1 MLSNNAGLQQRP
13 HYADMIEKIREF
25 VKDKGKKEGYN
36 MNTTKMERIEINLPQ
51 DIIFAM
57 RELEKPEG
65 VKKKLKIALAI
76 LLFQEGS
83 ISLGKATELTEM
95 SRVRFMEVLNEYG
108 IPAYEYG
115 EKSFEKD
122 QQVIA
127 GYRKMVGK

>member
-1 MLSNNAGLQQRP
+1 M
-13 HYADMIEKIREF
+13 E
-25 VKDKGKKEGYN
+25 
-36 MNTTKMERIEINLPQ
+36 TTKMERIEIDLPQ

-57 RELEKPEG
+57 RGLEKPEE

-95 SRVRFMEVLNEYG
+95 SRVGFMEVLKEHD

-122 QQVIA
+122 QQAIDR
-127 GYRKMVGK
+127 YREMVEK

>member
-1 MLSNNAGLQQRP
+1 
-13 HYADMIEKIREF
+13 
-25 VKDKGKKEGYN
+25 

>member
-1 MLSNNAGLQQRP
+1 
-13 HYADMIEKIREF
+13 
-25 VKDKGKKEGYN
+25 

-57 RELEKPEG
+57 RGLEKPEG

-95 SRVRFMEVLNEYG
+95 SRVRFIEVLNEYG

>member
-1 MLSNNAGLQQRP
+1 MET
-13 HYADMIEKIREF
+13 I
-25 VKDKGKKEGYN
+25 
-36 MNTTKMERIEINLPQ
+36 KMERISIDLPQ
-51 DIIFAM
+51 DILFAM
-57 RELEKPEG
+57 RVVEKPEE

-95 SRVRFMEVLNEYG
+95 SRARFMEVLREHG

-115 EKSFEKD
+115 EKSFKKD

-127 GYRKMVGK
+127 SYRKAASK